1 MKLPNW
7 EDAYIPLE
15 KLTDYLLSET
25 HHVGKYKA
33 RVLRSVGFDQSNV
46 DVLEQGLIT
55 IAHCQEV
62 IETTSSPYGT
72 KYVVEGLLR
81 TPTGDIL
88 QIQTV
93 WIIETG
99 QDRPRFVT
107 AYPV

>member
-15 KLTDYLLSET
+15 T
-25 HHVGKYKA
+25 HHVGRHKA
-33 RVLRSVGFDQSNV
+33 RVLRAVGFDKSNV
-46 DVLEQGLIT
+46 EVLEQGLLT
-55 IAHCQEV
+55 IAHYQEV
-62 IETTSSPYGT
+62 IETTSAPYGT

-88 QIQTV
+88 QVQTV